1 MVSLTTGFS
10 GGSDSKE
17 FSCNAED
24 LGLIPQLGRSP
35 GVGQPTPVCLPGE
48 FHGQSSL
55 AGHSQW
61 GHRKS
66 DTAEQLSL
74 TLLTTVTMLCITPPG
89 HFITGNLYLVIPF
102 THSQL
107 PYLKAKTK
115 KHIYLFGCT
124 ES

>member
-1 MVSLTTGFS
+1 MTTYSYKFFFLVTRTLQNYSLSNFQICNTVSLTTGFP

-17 FSCNAED
+17 FSCHAED

-35 GVGQPTPVCLPGE
+35 GVAQPTPIRLPGE

-66 DTAEQLSL
+66 DMAEQLSL
-74 TLLTTVTMLCITPPG
+74 TLLTTVTMLYITPPG
-89 HFITGNLYLVIPF
+89 H
-102 THSQL
+102 S
-107 PYLKAKTK
+107 
-115 KHIYLFGCT
+115 
-124 ES
+124 